1 MTQLTRCKSY
11 VIDPVTHRI
20 RKCLNKKC
28 SLSSMLCFVHAR
40 KYAIQIQR
48 AYRGYK
54 TRRKIALFQK
64 LPSELWNRVLY
75 YTRYQHN
82 VQTKFRKS
90 VLDVHV
96 RRILK
101 AIDLASSS
109 VASGVYAPQL
119 TISLYSLRIEKEYLA
134 HFFDNNEL
142 ILT

>member
-1 MTQLTRCKSY
+1 MTQLTRCKSF
-11 VIDPVTHRI
+11 VIDPVTHRQ
-20 RKCLNKKC
+20 RKCLNKTCTFK
-28 SLSSMLCFVHAR
+28 MCFVHAR
-40 KYAIQIQR
+40 KYAIKIQR
-48 AYRGYK
+48 AYRGYR

-82 VQTKFRKS
+82 VQTKFRRS

-109 VASGVYAPQL
+109 VASGVYAPRL
-119 TISLYSLRIEKEYLA
+119 TISLYTLRIEKEYLA